1 MLTLNQ
7 LANAL
12 ALQEHGNFR
21 RAAEAQHLSQPAFS
35 RSIQKLEAS
44 LGVTLFNR
52 QTSGVKPT
60 IYGEALLRRADT
72 MLVEAHEIE
81 RETRLLRKFDIGT
94 VSLAMGF
101 YVAEISGCRA
111 VAEMVRLH
119 PELRCQITVKDWR
132 DVEETVLDRRV
143 DIGFLGINL
152 IEENKQ
158 LRVVPVG
165 QQEFVCFCRSGHP
178 LLERE
183 NLSKSDLDAYPVV
196 TVRLPP
202 PMATLFPGKSYL
214 DKNSG
219 DLIPSIQAGDQT
231 IARVIVA
238 GSDAF
243 SVATPVQIE
252 PGLRSGEFSVLDFRE
267 PWMKFDYGF
276 IYRQDR
282 MLAPAAEAFMQHVR
296 QIETEVT
303 QRNQYLIEE
312 LFPDIGGSVK

>member
-21 RAAEAQHLSQPAFS
+21 RAAEARHLSQPAFS
-35 RSIQKLEAS
+35 RSIQKLETS
-44 LGVTLFNR
+44 LGVKLFNR

-81 RETRLLRKFDIGT
+81 RETRLLNKFDIGT
-94 VSLAMGF
+94 VSLVRGF
-101 YVAEISGCRA
+101 YVADISGCKA
-111 VAEMVRLH
+111 IAKMIRLH
-119 PELRCQITVKDWR
+119 PELRCEIALKDWR
-132 DVEETVLDRRV
+132 DVEAMVLDRRV
-143 DIGFLGINL
+143 DISFAGINL

-202 PMATLFPGKSYL
+202 QMATVFPGKSDL
-214 DKNSG
+214 DKKSG
-219 DLIPSIQAGDQT
+219 DLIPSIKAGDQAT
-231 IARVIVA
+231 ARVIVA
-238 GSDAF
+238 GSNAF

-252 PGLRSGEFSVLDFRE
+252 PWLRSGEFRVLDFRE

-276 IYRQDR
+276 IYRRDR

-296 QIETEVT
+296 EIEVEVA
-303 QRNQYLIEE
+303 QRNQYLIRQ
-312 LFPDIGGSVK
+312 LFPAIAGSSG

>member
-1 MLTLNQ
+1 MITLDQ

-12 ALQEHGNFR
+12 ALQVHGSFR
-21 RAAEAQHLSQPAFS
+21 RAAKARHLSQPAFS
-35 RSIQKLEAS
+35 RSIQKLEAL

-60 IYGEALLRRADT
+60 IYGEALLKRADT
-72 MLVEAHEIE
+72 MLVEAHELE
-81 RETRLLRKFDIGT
+81 RETRLLKKIDIGT

-111 VAEMVRLH
+111 IAEMIRLH

-132 DVEETVLDRRV
+132 DVEEMVLDRRV
-143 DIGFLGINL
+143 DIGFAGINL
-152 IEENKQ
+152 INENKQ

-165 QQEFVCFCRSGHP
+165 QQEFTCFCRSGHP
-178 LLERE
+178 LFERE
-183 NLSKSDLDAYPVV
+183 SLSKSDLDAYPVV

-202 PMATLFPGKSYL
+202 SMATVFPGKSHL
-214 DKNSG
+214 DKESG
-219 DLIPSIQAGDQT
+219 DLIPSIQAGDQAT
-231 IARVIVA
+231 ARVIVA
-238 GSDAF
+238 GSDTF

-252 PGLRSGEFSVLDFRE
+252 PWLRSGEFRVLDFRE

-296 QIETEVT
+296 EIEMEVT
-303 QRNQYLIEE
+303 RRNQCLIDE
-312 LFPDIGGSVK
+312 LFPAIAGSAE